1 MWIDFAV
8 YFITSFAQEVEQG
21 ASIEAEPAE
30 LEIPTSSWW
39 PFAAIGI
46 LAIAS
51 IVSYSAVKPIEKQW

>member
-1 MWIDFAV
+1 MWINFAL
-8 YFITSFAQEVEQG
+8 YFITAFAQEVEQD
-21 ASIEAEPAE
+21 ASIEVETA
-30 LEIPTSSWW
+30 EIPTSSWW